1 MMLRLLTSLNNQR
14 IQRKIARQELP
25 WQTLKNIERPHDTS
39 QLIPKNIYQTWEN
52 KLVGKN
58 HFNAIQQFI
67 SINNDLSFYY
77 FDKNERDNYI
87 KEFWGDHDIS
97 EIYSRAKFGQIK
109 ADIFRYC
116 ILAERGGYYFDI
128 SKGCNAQLSK
138 LHNPN
143 DTALISFEANYCGI
157 LPELERLNYFM
168 HPERYLLQW
177 GFGFTPHHPFLHRT
191 IDNICKAYPFF
202 QGKIFSDPKAAIISF
217 SATGMFTKSVR
228 EVIKDGFQGSVCQK
242 GIDFNGQGI
251 FIMPG
256 SHARYLLVPDYAD
269 RRNELIVE

>member
-1 MMLRLLTSLNNQR
+1 MRRFLNELNKKR
-14 IQRKIARQELP
+14 IERKISQKELP
-25 WQTLKNIERPHDTS
+25 WQTIKNIYRPQDNS

-58 HFNAIQQFI
+58 HYKSIQDFI
-67 SINNDLSFYY
+67 SVNPDLSFHY
-77 FDKNERDNYI
+77 FDKDERDFYI
-87 KEFWGDHDIS
+87 KEFWGSHFIS

-128 SKGCNAQLSK
+128 SKGCKKQLSK

-143 DTALISFEANYCGI
+143 ATALISFESNYCGI
-157 LPELERLNYFM
+157 LPDLENIYFFQC
-168 HPERYLLQW
+168 PERYLLQW
-177 GFGFTPHHPFLHRT
+177 GFGFIANHPFLIRT
-191 IDNICKAYPFF
+191 IDNICKAYPIFK
-202 QGKIFSDPKAAIISF
+202 GKLFSDPKSALISF

-228 EVIKDGFQGSVCQK
+228 EVIKEGFVDPICQK
-242 GIDFNGQGI
+242 GIDFDGEGI

-256 SHARYLLVPDYAD
+256 SHARYLMFPDYAD
-269 RRNELIVE
+269 RKNEIIVE